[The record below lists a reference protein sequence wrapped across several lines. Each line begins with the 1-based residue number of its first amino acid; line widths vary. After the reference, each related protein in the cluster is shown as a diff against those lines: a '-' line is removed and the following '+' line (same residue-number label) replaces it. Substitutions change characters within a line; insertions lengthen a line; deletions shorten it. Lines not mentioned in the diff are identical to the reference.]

1 MNQKKAPTS
10 RTSNYLLQKTLKRN
24 LMFAKTGRNQN
35 FSAEKQSSFVIA
47 VNFITADHNLGFALK
62 YFNSLLFCRIL
73 SSV

>member
-10 RTSNYLLQKTLKRN
+10 RTSNHLLQKTLKRN

-47 VNFITADHNLGFALK
+47 VNFITANHNLGFVFKILQ
-62 YFNSLLFCRIL
+62 FSLVL
-73 SSV
+73 